1 MAYVEVAVNSGL
13 PHRGAFSYAVPAGM
27 ALQAGDA
34 VFVPFGR
41 RYLQGIVMD
50 VVDVPSFADP
60 KPVDAHM
67 DDAPVISREHV
78 ELARWIAGYYLA
90 PLFSAVA
97 LMLPP
102 GFERRPLTHYESL
115 LGADELDAA
124 RLPPRQRG
132 VIEYLMQHGR
142 AEAKEIERDVKQKG
156 VAASLSQIVQRGL
169 VRRSYSLARPSV
181 RAKTARYVYL
191 VGSREASLSAAEALS
206 RERKG
211 RLAKALQ
218 LLIDAPAGL
227 PASELRLRAGA
238 TLPLLR
244 PLAEQG
250 LIEVRDEPVERDPLA
265 GRDYERREGPALTP
279 EQERA
284 YKAIE
289 EALEDPHASP
299 LPEGERARSGHRDDG
314 KSGGDWGAGLILREP
329 QDEREGG
336 PPVEQEQWVHDER
349 EQGPQGK
356 DGQGFPDEREPELRS
371 RTFLLHGVTGSGK
384 TEVYLRALEKAVALG
399 KRAIVLVPE
408 IALTPQTVRR
418 FAERFPG
425 QVAVLHSGL
434 SQGELFDQWHGIRE
448 GRYAVV
454 IGSRSAIFAPQPDL
468 GLIVIDEEHEWTYKQ
483 NEPAPRYDARR
494 TAEKLA
500 ERTGA
505 VLVLGSATPD
515 VVSYQRALWGQ
526 STLLELKERV
536 RPVFSGLQAVGIT
549 SSPDMPPVDVVDMRE
564 ELKGGNRSIFSRP
577 LQLGLYQALKKGEQA
592 ILFLNRRGTAGFVQC
607 RDCGFVPQCSAC
619 AIALSYHRHI
629 DKDGVE
635 VERLLCH
642 QCNRGRRPYS
652 ACPMCGGTRLRP
664 MGLGVERVE
673 EALHEMLPAAR
684 TLRWDRDVT
693 QGRHAHE
700 QILSSFVKGKAD
712 VLIGTQMVA
721 KGLDL
726 PAVTLVGVISADIGL
741 HIPDFR
747 SAERTFQLLTQV
759 AGRAGRAV
767 SSAGGPPPGLVVIQT
782 YTPDNY
788 AIAAAAE
795 HDYSEFFAAEVE
807 LRRQQAYPPFVRLA
821 RLIYSHSN
829 PERAERNADRMVRQL
844 RQTVAQRGLPGV
856 TIIEAA
862 PPHIPKWHGRYRW
875 QITVRSPEPVEL
887 LRDVSLPEGWVL
899 DIDPASLA

>member
-1 MAYVEVAVNSGL
+1 MVYVEVAVNSGL
-13 PHRGAFSYAVPAGM
+13 PQRQAFSYAVPEGM
-27 ALQAGDA
+27 SLQPGDA

-41 RYLQGIVMD
+41 RYLQGIVID
-50 VVDVPSFADP
+50 VAEVPSFADP
-60 KPVDAHM
+60 KPVDARM
-67 DDAPVISREHV
+67 GDAPVIRREHV
-78 ELARWIAGYYLA
+78 ELACWIAGYYLA

-102 GFERRPLTHYESL
+102 GFERKPLTRYESL
-115 LGADELDAA
+115 LRAEELDAA

-132 VIEYLMQHGR
+132 VIEYLVQRGS
-142 AEAKEIERDVKQKG
+142 AEVKDIERDVKQKG
-156 VAASLSQIVQRGL
+156 VAASLSQLVQRGL

-181 RAKTARYVYL
+181 RAKIIRYVYL
-191 VGSREASLSAAEALS
+191 RNSPDTVLAGVEALG
-206 RERKG
+206 RKRKG

-218 LLIDAPAGL
+218 LLLDAPAGL

-244 PLAEQG
+244 PLAEEG

-265 GRDYERREGPALTP
+265 GRDFQRRDGPALTR
-279 EQERA
+279 EQESA

-289 EALEDPHASP
+289 HALESPHPSDRLRAGSFPPLGEEGTGGPHPNP
-299 LPEGERARSGHRDDG
+299 LPEGEGTRNGPAESARLDGDSGPKLTIR
-314 KSGGDWGAGLILREP
+314 GA
-329 QDEREGG
+329 Q
-336 PPVEQEQWVHDER
+336 DER
-349 EQGPQGK
+349 EQG
-356 DGQGFPDEREPELRS
+356 FRS

-384 TEVYLRALEKAVALG
+384 TEVYLRALDKAIALG

-434 SQGELFDQWHGIRE
+434 SQGELFDQWHGIRD

-454 IGSRSAIFAPQPDL
+454 IGSRSAIFAPQPNL

-500 ERTGA
+500 ELTGA

-549 SSPDMPPVDVVDMRE
+549 STRDMPPVDVVDMRE
-564 ELKGGNRSIFSRP
+564 ELKSGNRSIFSRS
-577 LQLGLYQALKKGEQA
+577 LQLGLYQALENGEQA

-629 DKDGVE
+629 DKDGIE

-652 ACPMCGGTRLRP
+652 ACPMCGGARLRP

-673 EALHEMLPAAR
+673 EALRELLPEAR

-693 QGRHAHE
+693 QGRNAHE
-700 QILSSFVKGKAD
+700 QILSSFVKGEAD

-829 PERAERNADRMVRQL
+829 PERAERNAERMVRHL
-844 RQTVAQRGLPGV
+844 RQSVAQRGLPGV
-856 TIIEAA
+856 TIVEAA

-875 QITVRSPEPVEL
+875 QITVRSPDPVEL
-887 LRDVSLPEGWVL
+887 LQDVSLPEGWVL